1 MMQND
6 HRASVQEAV
15 QNSSKQS
22 CEDCSGGGAEQVW
35 NIKQRPDRVLSMLGI
50 AAKAGKIVS
59 GEFATENAV
68 KAGKAFLVVTAAD
81 ASKNTAKKFRD
92 MADFYKVPHVVYG
105 TKDSLGGCIGKDY
118 RSSLAVTDE
127 KLAQAVKNKMQ

>member
-1 MMQND
+1 MMQN
-6 HRASVQEAV
+6 ET
-15 QNSSKQS
+15 
-22 CEDCSGGGAEQVW
+22 
-35 NIKQRPDRVLSMLGI
+35 IKMKPDRVLSMLGI

-68 KAGKAFLVVTAAD
+68 KAGKAFLVITAGD

-92 MADFYKVPHVVYG
+92 MTDFYRVPFASYG
-105 TKDSLGGCIGKDY
+105 TKDSLGRCIGKDY

-127 KLAQAVKNKMQ
+127 KLAENIHNKIQLAEAVSAETVTI